1 MAKLSRATQTTFSV
15 LLADDSEN
23 DRALLREALRNHP
36 KLSLIGEARD
46 GAEAIAFLSR
56 ARAGVDAAKHPE
68 PDLLLLDLRM
78 PRKNGYEV
86 LEWLRQQS
94 FKNMLVVVLAGSTLP
109 EDYTKS
115 LALGAHAYY
124 VKFPQREARMEMVRS
139 IETLLEL
146 SRQDV
151 ALAK

>member
-1 MAKLSRATQTTFSV
+1 MAKASRETQTNYSV

-56 ARAGVDAAKHPE
+56 ARAGMDSAKHIE

-86 LEWLRQQS
+86 LEWLQQQS

-109 EDYTKS
+109 EDYNRS
-115 LALGAHAYY
+115 LALGAHGYY
-124 VKFPQREARMEMVRS
+124 VKFPQREARMEMIRS

-151 ALAK
+151 AVAK